1 METSV
6 TKKGQT
12 TIPAAI
18 RKRHHIKEG
27 DRLVWLDDG
36 EVIRVVPVSADP
48 ITALRGSGGGEKL
61 LERLL
66 QNRRGPGTGR
76 MGELIG
82 EGAGRC
88 LRGNRT
94 RVLARACQE
103 AEPRL

>member
-12 TIPAAI
+12 NIPAAI

-36 EVIRVVPVSADP
+36 EVIRIVPVPADP
-48 ITALRGSGGGEKL
+48 IAALEGSGKGAKL

-66 QNRRGPGTGR
+66 QERRKDR
-76 MGELIG
+76 E
-82 EGAGRC
+82 
-88 LRGNRT
+88 RGS
-94 RVLARACQE
+94 
-103 AEPRL
+103 